1 MQLITV
7 VGLALFLVVLFLRA
21 REARTRPAS
30 SAKQRFKTA
39 HVLVAALLVWLVIS
53 LNLKHLDRSLGGEP
67 QGPQSTWEKVIRTLS
82 DWI

>member
-1 MQLITV
+1 MAET
-7 VGLALFLVVLFLRA
+7 
-21 REARTRPAS
+21 
-30 SAKQRFKTA
+30 TA
-39 HVLVAALLVWLVIS
+39 HTEAPAGHAKFPPFESEHFPSQLVWLVIS